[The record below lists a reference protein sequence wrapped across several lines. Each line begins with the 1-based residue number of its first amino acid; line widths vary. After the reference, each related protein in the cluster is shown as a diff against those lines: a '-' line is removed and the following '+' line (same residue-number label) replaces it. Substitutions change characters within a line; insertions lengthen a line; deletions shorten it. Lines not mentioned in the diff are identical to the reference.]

1 MGGFLLVGPMIGMLF
16 AIPFMEGSIFSL
28 LEMMQSP
35 AGHPELKLPLYII
48 QGTSTFIGL
57 IVGPS
62 IFFLINKKESAKVLF
77 NEKKVLPIALLLTG
91 VVVIFFMIPNSAI
104 IEWNANLEFPSW
116 FESFERWARSRE
128 DLAAEITTFLTT
140 FDTLGEFTIA
150 LMVVALL
157 PAIGEELVFRGMFQ
171 REIEKGT
178 GNAHTAIWF
187 SAILFSAFHMQF
199 FGFIPRVLLGALF
212 GYMYFW
218 SGNLIIPVFAHF
230 VNNGFLVLMLYLYQK
245 GIVTIDIESPE
256 SAPIYAVALFAVLT
270 FGLLLLLKKHFESID
285 TRT

>member
-1 MGGFLLVGPMIGMLF
+1 LNEIENNPSSSHRSPWISILLLLLVIMGGFLLVGPMIGMLF

-178 GNAHTAIWF
+178 GKYSHLVLCYSFQCI
-187 SAILFSAFHMQF
+187 SHAILWIYPACTTRC
-199 FGFIPRVLLGALF
+199 FIWLYV
-212 GYMYFW
+212 
-218 SGNLIIPVFAHF
+218 
-230 VNNGFLVLMLYLYQK
+230 FLVRQSDYSRICAFCK
-245 GIVTIDIESPE
+245 
-256 SAPIYAVALFAVLT
+256 
-270 FGLLLLLKKHFESID
+270 
-285 TRT
+285 